1 MENTNTLNIQQ
12 TEQTELENNE
22 KKEVQ
27 TEKRRSVIDVYG
39 EDFFGKLLPY
49 IADMNIT
56 DINCNGR
63 DVWLNDVKNGRY
75 KAPIDFSEK
84 DVNKLAY
91 RVSNTENV
99 QFNKNY
105 PTLQADLMDLRFEFT
120 HNTFSVSGTTCS
132 IRKTPI
138 VARISDA
145 SMKGEKVNYLS
156 ELANRFLTLAVKQ
169 RLNTIICGL
178 TGSGKTELTKHLMGK
193 TEPSERII
201 TIEDT
206 SELHLAEIYKD
217 KDIVELKVNE
227 FVDYDG
233 AIKACMRMLPVWIL
247 LSEARGKEVKE
258 LLKSISTGAK
268 IISTLHTDNAKQI
281 PSRMLNMFEDNE
293 LSNEKVEN
301 MIYEYLDLGIH
312 IRVINSKPIVRYVDQ
327 IVYFE
332 IDEHG
337 NKTAHELYKVK
348 QNNEGTYY
356 YVYNKFPKQLMEKLG
371 FAGFQLEREWEE
383 KAKESKKYK
392 SYLNNLSNNEK
403 KKDKKEI
410 KESGELNVT
419 I

>member
-1 MENTNTLNIQQ
+1 
-12 TEQTELENNE
+12 
-22 KKEVQ
+22 
-27 TEKRRSVIDVYG
+27 
-39 EDFFGKLLPY
+39 
-49 IADMNIT
+49 
-56 DINCNGR
+56 
-63 DVWLNDVKNGRY
+63 
-75 KAPIDFSEK
+75 
-84 DVNKLAY
+84 
-91 RVSNTENV
+91 
-99 QFNKNY
+99 
-105 PTLQADLMDLRFEFT
+105 
-120 HNTFSVSGTTCS
+120 
-132 IRKTPI
+132 
-138 VARISDA
+138 
-145 SMKGEKVNYLS
+145 
-156 ELANRFLTLAVKQ
+156 
-169 RLNTIICGL
+169 
-178 TGSGKTELTKHLMGK
+178 
-193 TEPSERII
+193 
-201 TIEDT
+201 
-206 SELHLAEIYKD
+206 
-217 KDIVELKVNE
+217 
-227 FVDYDG
+227 
-233 AIKACMRMLPVWIL
+233 
-247 LSEARGKEVKE
+247 
-258 LLKSISTGAK
+258 
-268 IISTLHTDNAKQI
+268 
-281 PSRMLNMFEDNE
+281 MLNMFEDNE